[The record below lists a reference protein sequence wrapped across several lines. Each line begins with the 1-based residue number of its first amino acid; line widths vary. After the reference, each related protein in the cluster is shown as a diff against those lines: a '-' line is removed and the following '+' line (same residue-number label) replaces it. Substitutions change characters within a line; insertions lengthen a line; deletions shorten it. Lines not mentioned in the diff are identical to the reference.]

1 MYSEKLKEYQEDDF
15 LMLSGIQ
22 HFIFCRR
29 QWALIHIEQQWAENF
44 YTVDGEFFHGKAH
57 DAEKRERRDGNILSR
72 GMKIF
77 SRQLG
82 ISGNCDVVEFR
93 PDEKGISLVGETGT
107 YQPVPIEYKRGKP
120 KAHDADEIQLCAQAM
135 CLEEMLL
142 CQISSGYLFYGET
155 RRRKQ
160 VDFSEEMRNR
170 VTELVDEM
178 HSYYERGYT
187 PKVKKSKGCQACS
200 LKDVC
205 IPRLEKTPSV
215 GTYLARFLNEK
226 EE

>member
-1 MYSEKLKEYQEDDF
+1 MYSEKLNEYQEEDF

-29 QWALIHIEQQWAENF
+29 QWALIHVEQQWMENF
-44 YTVDGEFFHGKAH
+44 YTVDGELFHEKAH
-57 DAEKRERRDGNILSR
+57 DDKKRERRDGSILSH

-93 PDEKGISLVGETGT
+93 PDEEGISLAGEIGR
-107 YQPVPIEYKRGKP
+107 YQPIPIEYKRGKS
-120 KAHDADEIQLCAQAM
+120 KAHDADEVQLCAQAM

-142 CQISSGYLFYGET
+142 CRIPSGYLFYGET

-160 VDFSEEMRNR
+160 VDFSEEMRSR
-170 VTELVDEM
+170 VTDLVKEM
-178 HSYYERGYT
+178 HAYYARGYT
-187 PKVKKSKGCQACS
+187 PKGKKSKGCQACS
-200 LKDVC
+200 VKDIC
-205 IPRLEKTPSV
+205 IPRLENTPTV
-215 GTYLARFLNEK
+215 AAYLARFLNER